1 MTQIEYDNV
10 HKYLK
15 PPSLAEIDAFVKEL
29 GITDA
34 QFERYYGIPFRMM
47 GKVRNGSKPFPK
59 KYWHF
64 VYEKIVPQYAIPY
77 TKKIKSKVPSNVLPK
92 SKRRK
97 VVNVNRLTD
106 L

>member
-1 MTQIEYDNV
+1 MTQIESDNV

-15 PPSLAEIDAFVKEL
+15 APSLTEIDAFIKEL

-34 QFERYYGIPFRMM
+34 QFERYYEMPFRIM

-59 KYWHF
+59 KYWHY

-77 TKKIKSKVPSNVLPK
+77 TKKLNSKVHSKVHTKPK
-92 SKRRK
+92 GKK
-97 VVNVNRLTD
+97 VVNVNRLTS